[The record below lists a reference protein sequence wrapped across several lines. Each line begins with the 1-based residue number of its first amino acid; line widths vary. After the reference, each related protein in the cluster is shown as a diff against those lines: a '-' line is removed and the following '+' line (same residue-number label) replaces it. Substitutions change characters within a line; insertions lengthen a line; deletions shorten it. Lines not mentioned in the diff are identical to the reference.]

1 MSIIRFAAIYA
12 MVWLRHGVSFLE
24 RAEIK
29 PVEPD
34 PAHTGEGMSE
44 SIALRPNWADILAEF
59 LQGMSCLWNTS
70 RNSPNNWS

>member
-1 MSIIRFAAIYA
+1 

-34 PAHTGEGMSE
+34 PAHTGEGMSVCPAVFYAVQ
-44 SIALRPNWADILAEF
+44 ALIPLAVRILLGE
-59 LQGMSCLWNTS
+59 GNYV
-70 RNSPNNWS
+70 